1 MLFIISYF
9 HTYQSEILVFSV
21 IISLSSET
29 PCFCIVS
36 FVGLNGNVLEVSDLK
51 PCAVLDFGNVEE
63 KKGEG
68 MKGE

>member
-1 MLFIISYF
+1 
-9 HTYQSEILVFSV
+9 VFSV